1 MRKVYFFNAMSL
13 DGYFE
18 GPGHNLDWHLV
29 DEEFN
34 DFAIQQLQASD
45 LIVFG
50 RLTYSMM
57 AEYWPTSQAIEDDLE
72 VAKLMNETPK
82 IVFSRTLSLAPWQ
95 NTRLMCC
102 EAAEELPRLK
112 QLPGKDIAIFG
123 SAELAEGLLA
133 TLGVIDELRIMVMPV
148 LLGSGTPLFKIMPE
162 ALKLALGGVRRFGN
176 GNVLLTYTLPVQ
188 GPD

>member
-1 MRKVYFFNAMSL
+1 MRKVYLFNGMSL
-13 DGYFE
+13 DGFFE
-18 GPGHNLDWHLV
+18 GPGHNLDWHQV

-34 DFAIQQLQASD
+34 DFAIDQLHASD

-50 RLTYSMM
+50 RVTYSMM
-57 AEYWPTSQAIEDDLE
+57 AEYWPTPQAIADDPAI
-72 VAKLMNETPK
+72 AKLMNETPK
-82 IVFSRTLSLAPWQ
+82 MVFSRTLSLAGWQ

-133 TLGVIDELRIMVMPV
+133 TPGVIDELRILVMPV
-148 LLGSGTPLFKIMPE
+148 LLGSGTPLFKIMSDKI
-162 ALKLALGGVRRFGN
+162 KLELAGVRQFGN
-176 GNVLLTYTLPVQ
+176 GNVLLTYTIP
-188 GPD
+188 

>member
-1 MRKVYFFNAMSL
+1 MLRKVYLFNLMSL

-18 GPGHNLDWHLV
+18 APGHNLDWHRV

-50 RLTYSMM
+50 RATYRMM
-57 AEYWPTSQAIEDDLE
+57 ADYWPTPAAIAADPV

-82 IVFSRTLSLAPWQ
+82 IVFSRTLSMANWQ

-123 SAELAEGLLA
+123 SAELAEGLIN
-133 TLGVIDELRIMVMPV
+133 TPGVVDELRILVVPV
-148 LLGSGTPLFKIMPE
+148 LLGNGTPLFKYEPQ
-162 ALKLALGGVRRFGN
+162 ALKLELGGVRQFAN
-176 GNVLLTYTLPVQ
+176 GNVLLTYRLP
-188 GPD
+188 G